1 MVDSSLANFARK
13 EKEAEVVICHA
24 CSVVLIPKKEYLN
37 NVSLVFKTQLMVK
50 ILDISYKGL
59 NRGTTILHEYLNWSR
74 NENIQAPPNL
84 QDISVTLAF

>member
-1 MVDSSLANFARK
+1 MSCMFG
-13 EKEAEVVICHA
+13 
-24 CSVVLIPKKEYLN
+24 CSDPKKENLN

-84 QDISVTLAF
+84 QDISVTLTF